1 MFYNSFVSCDVSNGL
16 IEKIEFFKKHSYFKE
31 FSETMP
37 IKSLKSRASA
47 VALEI
52 KRKARFLLQR
62 TNFFFIEDIN
72 DEWSILTLG
81 NMVTPAIVINESNIK
96 SKFEFCKS
104 KFKDK
109 REMRLK
115 YEFFALVI
123 LSMRLSILSD
133 CFERPQFPY
142 AYKIWEFA
150 DKISDAL
157 LDDISMK
164 QMFDLFWESKDA
176 DEILT
181 LKFGKKYFNSVLL
194 ALDDNKIG
202 KSVAA
207 NLLDL
212 DTKTLDNV
220 FEKYIESASIL
231 LFTE

>member
-1 MFYNSFVSCDVSNGL
+1 MFYNSFVSCDVSNAV

-37 IKSLKSRASA
+37 IKSLNSRASA

-62 TNFFFIEDIN
+62 TNFFFIDDIN

-81 NMVTPAIVINESNIK
+81 NMVTPAIIINESNINL
-96 SKFEFCKS
+96 KFEFYKS

-109 REMRLK
+109 KEMRLK

-133 CFERPQFPY
+133 CFEMPKFSY
-142 AYKIWEFA
+142 ACKIWEFA
-150 DKISDAL
+150 DKISNAL
-157 LDDISMK
+157 LDDISMS
-164 QMFDLFWESKDA
+164 QMFDLFWESA
-176 DEILT
+176 DDDEMLT

-202 KSVAA
+202 KSMAA
-207 NLLDL
+207 NLLDI
-212 DTKTLDNV
+212 DVNTLERI
-220 FEKYIESASIL
+220 FTKYIESASIL